1 MGASHPDDDRG
12 AGVPPAVPS
21 AVPPPGFQV
30 EVAAGPQGVCPC
42 PPRGD
47 LDLAGSA
54 VLGSALDQA
63 LAARPARLVVDLGGV
78 RFFDSSGLNVL
89 LRIRID
95 AQAAGVPLALASP
108 SAAVERVFE
117 LTGPGDVFTVQ
128 ASA

>member
-1 MGASHPDDDRG
+1 MDASHPDDDRG
-12 AGVPPAVPS
+12 AGLPA
-21 AVPPPGFQV
+21 AVSPFGFEV
-30 EVAAGPQGVCPC
+30 EVAAGPEGVLRCR
-42 PPRGD
+42 PRGD
-47 LDLAGSA
+47 VDLANSA

-63 LAARPARLVVDLGGV
+63 LAARPSRLVVDLAGV
-78 RFFDSSGLNVL
+78 GFFDSSGLNVL

-117 LTGPGDVFTVQ
+117 LTGAGDLFTVQ